1 MQGVGEVA
9 GMNGLLFIDDEEGIR
24 RSIIRALDNE
34 PYVVFTAENGR
45 VGIDIL
51 KKHLSQIRT
60 VISDYR
66 MPHIDGLR
74 TLMAVQRLNPEIT
87 RIILTGY
94 ASVKTAIEATNEGI
108 DGFLTKPFDNTELIA
123 KIRDISI
130 RKYLRQFVPDQVYQ
144 EINHSVGILKPRY
157 HEVSILFADIRGFTR
172 MSRNIEPDTL
182 ATYLNDYFFSP
193 MGEIAYQFNG
203 TVDKHIGDSIMV
215 VYGAPLSRPDDP
227 IRAVKSAVAMQVKA
241 REINACI
248 HPPNGFQLKLGIGIS
263 SGKVFSGLL
272 GSMRKREYT
281 SIGMAVNVAARLQA
295 AATAGEILITADTL
309 SHLPDNIGADPLP
322 PLQVKGVHKPIQIY
336 RIISK

>member
-1 MQGVGEVA
+1 
-9 GMNGLLFIDDEEGIR
+9 MNGLLFIDDEEGIR
-24 RSIIRALDNE
+24 RSIVRALDKE
-34 PYVVFTAENGR
+34 PYEVFTAADGHI
-45 VGIDIL
+45 GIDIL
-51 KKHLSQIRT
+51 KKHLSRIRT

-94 ASVKTAIEATNEGI
+94 ASVETAIEATNEGI

-130 RKYLRQFVPDQVYQ
+130 RKYLRQFVPEAVYQ
-144 EINHSVGILKPRY
+144 EMNHTAGILKPRY
-157 HEVSILFADIRGFTR
+157 HEASILFADIRGFTR

-193 MGEIAYQFNG
+193 MGEIAHLFNG

-215 VYGAPLSRPDDP
+215 VFGAPLSRPDDP
-227 IRAVKSAVAMQVKA
+227 TRAVKAAVAMQAKA
-241 REINACI
+241 HEINAQI
-248 HPPNGFQLKLGIGIS
+248 HKCNGFKLQLGIGIS
-263 SGKVFSGLL
+263 TGKVFSGVL

-295 AATAGEILITADTL
+295 VAAAGEILITADTL
-309 SHLPDNIGADPLP
+309 SRLGDTQRAIALK
-322 PLQVKGVHKPIQIY
+322 PLQVKGVRTPIQIY
-336 RIISK
+336 RINSN

>member
-1 MQGVGEVA
+1 
-9 GMNGLLFIDDEEGIR
+9 MNGLLFIDDEEGIR
-24 RSIIRALDNE
+24 RSIVRALDNE
-34 PYVVFTAENGR
+34 PYEVFTAADGHI
-45 VGIDIL
+45 GIDIL
-51 KKHLSQIRT
+51 KKHLSRIRT

-94 ASVKTAIEATNEGI
+94 ASVETAIEATNEGI

-130 RKYLRQFVPDQVYQ
+130 RKYLRQFVPEPVYQ
-144 EINHSVGILKPRY
+144 EINHSAGILKPRY

-172 MSRNIEPDTL
+172 MSRNIEPETL

-193 MGEIAYQFNG
+193 MGEIAHHFNG

-227 IRAVKSAVAMQVKA
+227 LRAVKSAVAMQAKA
-241 REINACI
+241 CEINACI
-248 HPPNGFQLKLGIGIS
+248 HQHNGFRLKIGIGIS
-263 SGKVFSGLL
+263 TGKVFSGVL

-281 SIGMAVNVAARLQA
+281 SIGMAVNIAARLQA
-295 AATAGEILITADTL
+295 VAVAGETLITEDTL
-309 SHLPDNIGADPLP
+309 SRLSETMGAVALS
-322 PLQVKGVHKPIQIY
+322 PLQVKGVRTPIQVY
-336 RIISK
+336 RISSE

>member
-1 MQGVGEVA
+1 
-9 GMNGLLFIDDEEGIR
+9 MNGLLFIDDEEGIR
-24 RSIIRALDNE
+24 RSIVRALDKE
-34 PYVVFTAENGR
+34 PYQVFTAADGHI
-45 VGIDIL
+45 GIDIL
-51 KKHLSQIRT
+51 KKHLPQIRT

-94 ASVKTAIEATNEGI
+94 ASVETAIEATNEGI

-130 RKYLRQFVPDQVYQ
+130 RKYLRQFVPEPVYH
-144 EINHSVGILKPRY
+144 ELNHSAGILKPRY

-193 MGEIAYQFNG
+193 MGEIAHHFNG

-215 VYGAPLSRPDDP
+215 VFGAPLSHPEDAM
-227 IRAVKSAVAMQVKA
+227 RAVKSAMAMQVKTH
-241 REINACI
+241 EINACI
-248 HPPNGFQLKLGIGIS
+248 QPHNGFRLKLGIGIS
-263 SGKVFSGLL
+263 TGKVFSGVL

-281 SIGMAVNVAARLQA
+281 SIGMAVNIAARLQA
-295 AATAGEILITADTL
+295 AAAAGEILITADTL
-309 SHLPDNIGADPLP
+309 DRLSDTMGAQALA
-322 PLQVKGVHKPIQIY
+322 PLQVKGVRTPIQVY
-336 RIISK
+336 RFNTN

>member
-1 MQGVGEVA
+1 
-9 GMNGLLFIDDEEGIR
+9 MNGLLFIDDEEGIR
-24 RSIIRALDNE
+24 RAIVRALDKE
-34 PYVVFTAENGR
+34 PYEVFTAADGHI
-45 VGIDIL
+45 GIDIL
-51 KKHLSQIRT
+51 KKHLPRIRT

-94 ASVKTAIEATNEGI
+94 ASVETAIEATNEGI

-130 RKYLRQFVPDQVYQ
+130 RKYLRQFVPEPVYQ
-144 EINHSVGILKPRY
+144 EITHSAGILKPRY

-193 MGEIAYQFNG
+193 MGEIAHHFNG

-215 VYGAPLSRPDDP
+215 VYGAPISRPDDP
-227 IRAVKSAVAMQVKA
+227 IRAVKSAVAMQAKA
-241 REINACI
+241 HEINACI
-248 HPPNGFQLKLGIGIS
+248 HQHNGFRLKLGIGIS
-263 SGKVFSGLL
+263 TGKVFSGVL

-295 AATAGEILITADTL
+295 TAAAGEILITADTL
-309 SHLPDNIGADPLP
+309 SRLQGSIGADLLP
-322 PLQVKGVHKPIQIY
+322 PLQVKGVRTPIQVY
-336 RIISK
+336 RINSK

>member
-1 MQGVGEVA
+1 
-9 GMNGLLFIDDEEGIR
+9 MNGLLFIDDEEGIR
-24 RSIIRALDNE
+24 RSIVRALDNE
-34 PYVVFTAENGR
+34 PYEVFTAADGHI
-45 VGIDIL
+45 GIDIL
-51 KKHLSQIRT
+51 KKHLSRIRT

-94 ASVKTAIEATNEGI
+94 ASVETAIEATNEGI

-130 RKYLRQFVPDQVYQ
+130 RKYLRQFVPEPVYQ
-144 EINHSVGILKPRY
+144 EINHSAGILKPRY

-193 MGEIAYQFNG
+193 MGEIVHQFNG

-227 IRAVKSAVAMQVKA
+227 VRAVKSAVAMQAKVH
-241 REINACI
+241 EINAGI
-248 HPPNGFQLKLGIGIS
+248 HQLNGFRLKLGIGIS
-263 SGKVFSGLL
+263 TGKVFSGVL

-281 SIGMAVNVAARLQA
+281 SIGMAVNIAARLQA
-295 AATAGEILITADTL
+295 AAAAGEILITADTL
-309 SHLPDNIGADPLP
+309 SRLADTMGAVPLP
-322 PLQVKGVHKPIQIY
+322 PLHVKGVRSPIQVY
-336 RIISK
+336 RITSKEN